1 MASFRRIRR
10 RAIFAITTGAAIAI
24 GLLLGPIVTGTLAPA
39 QAQISEDAQIALEQY
54 GMWRPHPRFGDV
66 WVPAGIPPDWRP
78 YQYGHWVY
86 TDEWGWYWVSDDVE
100 ANWGWVV
107 YHYGRW
113 AFERGFGWFWVPGE
127 EWAPAWVNWRY
138 GDEYVG
144 WAPLP
149 PDELVGAYEVEPAY
163 WAFVP
168 GRYLAAP
175 RLRTYFVP
183 VYRRSVILRTT
194 NIVNRTVPVHGAR
207 LAVNPGIPPAFV
219 ARVSGAP
226 VATYHVRPRV
236 FASTQGVSGA
246 VQVRRDELRGP
257 GPGGPA
263 GPGRPGR
270 PGIAPPPR
278 LPPVSIQRTTT
289 VVQPSATVTAPQPLG
304 KNEPGRLGTHPPR
317 AAQGAAPSIAPL
329 QPSQPQPSA
338 APSPPPA
345 MQRQTPAIQQA
356 PAGVSPPSPKPPG
369 PPASIT
375 APATTVPL
383 QRDEHRERVAPG
395 GPPGSPPPQQ
405 PNIVRPIPP
414 QAPPS
419 PPTQQQRQVQ
429 PPPPPPPAARAP
441 APPPK
446 KPPPQPGEKPE
457 EKKVAG
463 KKPDAHKQSG
473 RPMKPP
479 SPRSKETATA
489 WPHPSRQTGP
499 ANRGCCQHDDPASRH
514 LQTTRFY
521 HLTVNERCRT
531 LPPPQKLRSLL
542 SQRPSESSLCYRY
555 FDTP

>member
-10 RAIFAITTGAAIAI
+10 AVFAITTGAAIAI

-113 AFERGFGWFWVPGE
+113 AFERGFGWFWVPGD

-194 NIVNRTVPVHGAR
+194 NIVNRTVQVHGAR

-304 KNEPGRLGTHPPR
+304 KNEAGRLGTNPPR
-317 AAQGAAPSIAPL
+317 AAQGTAP
-329 QPSQPQPSA
+329 PSSTT
-338 APSPPPA
+338 PPPS
-345 MQRQTPAIQQA
+345 T
-356 PAGVSPPSPKPPG
+356 
-369 PPASIT
+369 PPAST
-375 APATTVPL
+375 PPG
-383 QRDEHRERVAPG
+383 QREERRDRVAPG
-395 GPPGSPPPQQ
+395 GPPPQQ
-405 PNIVRPIPP
+405 PSIVRPTPP
-414 QAPPS
+414 QASPPAPPS
-419 PPTQQQRQVQ
+419 PPPGATPPQQRQVQ
-429 PPPPPPPAARAP
+429 PPQPSAGQQPERRERLAPGGPPGGPPPPQPNIVRPTPPQASPPPGPPPPQQRQVQPPQPPGPPPPQQQRVQPPPAPPPPQQRVQPPPGPPPQGARGP
-441 APPPK
+441 GQPPPGPPPK
-446 KPPPQPGEKPE
+446 KPPPKPGEE
-457 EKKVAG
+457 EKK
-463 KKPDAHKQSG
+463 
-473 RPMKPP
+473 
-479 SPRSKETATA
+479 
-489 WPHPSRQTGP
+489 
-499 ANRGCCQHDDPASRH
+499 
-514 LQTTRFY
+514 
-521 HLTVNERCRT
+521 
-531 LPPPQKLRSLL
+531 
-542 SQRPSESSLCYRY
+542 
-555 FDTP
+555 